1 MIPQKRKPFSS
12 MATESEKLS
21 WPLHISSPLSPHS
34 GIQSLSKIELPVEQE
49 VVWSINHTQRKNMM
63 TFFFF
68 QGKRRERKQKKRKV
82 SSRRKRNLTTF
93 LFFLMKTLSTT
104 QHILV
109 RSLYVDSSWLRVN
122 SPLIFYIDES
132 LLSRSTDSRLFWT
145 IFSGM
150 QSELPW
156 KAGK

>member
-21 WPLHISSPLSPHS
+21 WPLHISSPLSP
-34 GIQSLSKIELPVEQE
+34 IVVFKAFQRLSCLLSRRSCG
-49 VVWSINHTQRKNMM
+49 SINQPHGKKEHDDI
-63 TFFFF
+63 FFFF
-68 QGKRRERKQKKRKV
+68 QGKKRRERKQKKRKV

-104 QHILV
+104 QHVVV

-132 LLSRSTDSRLFWT
+132 PLSRSTDSLLFWA
-145 IFSGM
+145 IFSRM
-150 QSELPW
+150 QSE
-156 KAGK
+156 